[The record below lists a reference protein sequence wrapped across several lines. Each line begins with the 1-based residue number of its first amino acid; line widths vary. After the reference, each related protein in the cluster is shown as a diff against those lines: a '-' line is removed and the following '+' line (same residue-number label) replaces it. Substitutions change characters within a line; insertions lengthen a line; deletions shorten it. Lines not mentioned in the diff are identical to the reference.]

1 MNINMQG
8 LNLLNR
14 PMSKAMQDRMERQA
28 KRDNQIAFFEKQKEN
43 LKNMKTNSLEDIQR
57 KLDMF
62 QQYDDQIDAA
72 KASYNNSQMFHILD
86 EARER
91 GEKIAE
97 EAEKMAPKTPEER
110 REEMIEEATG
120 IDNDKG
126 ILSEVMDE
134 LEEQVEEITEMTED
148 MAELNEEK
156 LEALSDEA
164 LDETDA
170 AAIEQ
175 VKEQND
181 MLADR
186 TLPEKYRHI
195 DYHI

>member
-14 PMSKAMQDRMERQA
+14 PMSKATQDRMERQA

-120 IDNDKG
+120 IDKDKG

-134 LEEQVEEITEMTED
+134 LEEQIEEITEMTED
-148 MAELNEEK
+148 MAELNEENF
-156 LEALSDEA
+156 EALSDET

-186 TLPEKYRHI
+186 ILPEKYRHI

>member
-14 PMSKAMQDRMERQA
+14 PTSKAAQDRMERQA
-28 KRDNQIAFFEKQKEN
+28 KRDNQIAFLEKQKEN

-72 KASYNNSQMFHILD
+72 KAAYNNSQMFHILD

-110 REEMIEEATG
+110 REDMIEEATG
-120 IDNDKG
+120 IDKDKG

-134 LEEQVEEITEMTED
+134 LEDQIEEITEMAED
-148 MAELNEEK
+148 MAEISEEN
-156 LEALSDEA
+156 LDELSEEALASA
-164 LDETDA
+164 DA
-170 AAIEQ
+170 AEMAQAEEI
-175 VKEQND
+175 KD
-181 MLADR
+181 MQAGNAA
-186 TLPEKYRHI
+186 PEKYKHI
-195 DYHI
+195 DLHI